1 MEEKVIFMAWV
12 ETIVCSAKKGV
23 DARLRRMMKARQ
35 EFKRRQAGCIGAW
48 LGSAPEDSSMMLIQ
62 SVYASE
68 ADWKRISKMVQ
79 SNLDVEDGGVEGLL
93 LGPPLVGIFE
103 IADTELM
110 DMSF

>member
-1 MEEKVIFMAWV
+1 
-12 ETIVCSAKKGV
+12 
-23 DARLRRMMKARQ
+23 
-35 EFKRRQAGCIGAW
+35 
-48 LGSAPEDSSMMLIQ
+48 MLIQ

-79 SNLDVEDGGVEGLL
+79 SNLDVEDGGIEGLL

-103 IADTELM
+103 IADTELK

>member
-1 MEEKVIFMAWV
+1 MIFMAWV
-12 ETIVCSAKKGV
+12 ETIVCSGKKGV

-48 LGSAPEDSSMMLIQ
+48 LGLAPENSSMMLIQ

-79 SNLDVEDGGVEGLL
+79 SNLDVDGARAVESQGS
-93 LGPPLVGIFE
+93 VVRIHR
-103 IADTELM
+103 AQSASTYA
-110 DMSF
+110 SFSL